1 MDKEPPGGTG
11 TFLRIYGEFSLLLYN
26 SVSVFLPTFILRKLR
41 YAYLASNKKGAK
53 VYRDA
58 VSYEEF
64 QEIMEEVRMEGFVVP
79 PAVPPAEMG

>member
-1 MDKEPPGGTG
+1 MYHE
-11 TFLRIYGEFSLLLYN
+11 
-26 SVSVFLPTFILRKLR
+26 
-41 YAYLASNKKGAK
+41 
-53 VYRDA
+53 A

>member
-1 MDKEPPGGTG
+1 
-11 TFLRIYGEFSLLLYN
+11 
-26 SVSVFLPTFILRKLR
+26 
-41 YAYLASNKKGAK
+41 

-79 PAVPPAEMG
+79 PAVPRAEMG